1 MYGLKARL
9 NNQQVFLEIKQ
20 KKLFIKNTNIILHL
34 SDILS
39 LKTKQD
45 GDLYY
50 LMIISKSDKLI
61 LEFINFNIRDLC
73 KSLILASINDTDTYK
88 EIDYDTKKFI
98 TSLSAPLL
106 TIFSDMNCT
115 ISQFY
120 NYFMQ
125 SNFYDSRNKPT
136 SLDRLITEKLRED
149 TCDKVNI
156 NSLTRINNYS
166 FLMVHE
172 DTISKPLNY
181 FPKEISFEPIYDL
194 EEEVLEE
201 TETLDVEVEET
212 GIELKIERKVLKKIL
227 EISKK
232 KWRGEEIDEESKNF
246 IELYKDVKY
255 IKRLII

>member
-45 GDLYY
+45 GDLFY

-115 ISQFY
+115 ISHSTIILCKVI
-120 NYFMQ
+120 FMIQ
-125 SNFYDSRNKPT
+125 G
-136 SLDRLITEKLRED
+136 
-149 TCDKVNI
+149 I
-156 NSLTRINNYS
+156 NQHL
-166 FLMVHE
+166 
-172 DTISKPLNY
+172 
-181 FPKEISFEPIYDL
+181 
-194 EEEVLEE
+194 
-201 TETLDVEVEET
+201 
-212 GIELKIERKVLKKIL
+212 
-227 EISKK
+227 
-232 KWRGEEIDEESKNF
+232 
-246 IELYKDVKY
+246 
-255 IKRLII
+255 